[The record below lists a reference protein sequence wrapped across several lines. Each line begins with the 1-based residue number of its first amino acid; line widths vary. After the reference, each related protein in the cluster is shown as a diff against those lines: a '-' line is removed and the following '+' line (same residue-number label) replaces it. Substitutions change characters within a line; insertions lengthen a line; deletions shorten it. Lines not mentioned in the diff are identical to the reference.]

1 MGDRLVA
8 TFELEPAGSARALA
22 VEESTGTEAI
32 PTEMWDR
39 VGGDVLSE
47 EGGRA
52 VIAWPWRNW
61 GANIPQ
67 LMASVLVGEGCE
79 TARFTRC
86 RLVELDW
93 PDELIAALGGG
104 PRFGLEGVRAW
115 LGAGAETSPLL
126 GGIVKPS
133 LGLGPGEVAATAAAL
148 ARGGCDMIKDDELLA
163 DPDWCPLAD
172 RVPAVAAALAEVGRP
187 VLYAANISGPVD
199 TLLDRAKAV
208 VGAGATAIMVNAF
221 ATGIDAVRA
230 VAAAGLG
237 VPVLA
242 HRVGAGPIVRN
253 PEVGVDGSVLCE
265 LTRIAGADLVQIGG
279 FGGKLFDTHEE
290 VARNLAACR
299 RPLGGA
305 RVPVPVNGGGVWAGS
320 TPTVLAAA
328 GHDVMLLLGMGAY
341 EHPGG
346 PQAGA
351 RSVKKAIEAVTAGR
365 SLDDAARSAP
375 DLAAALEH
383 FGG

>member
-1 MGDRLVA
+1 M
-8 TFELEPAGSARALA
+8 
-22 VEESTGTEAI
+22 
-32 PTEMWDR
+32 
-39 VGGDVLSE
+39 
-47 EGGRA
+47 
-52 VIAWPWRNW
+52 
-61 GANIPQ
+61 
-67 LMASVLVGEGCE
+67 
-79 TARFTRC
+79 
-86 RLVELDW
+86 
-93 PDELIAALGGG
+93 
-104 PRFGLEGVRAW
+104 
-115 LGAGAETSPLL
+115 
-126 GGIVKPS
+126 
-133 LGLGPGEVAATAAAL
+133 
-148 ARGGCDMIKDDELLA
+148 
-163 DPDWCPLAD
+163 
-172 RVPAVAAALAEVGRP
+172 
-187 VLYAANISGPVD
+187 SGPVD
-199 TLLDRAKAV
+199 TLIDRAKAAV
-208 VGAGATAIMVNAF
+208 DAGATSIMVNAF

-253 PEVGVDGSVLCE
+253 ADIGVDGAVLCE

-279 FGGKLFDTHEE
+279 FGGKLFDTTDE

-346 PQAGA
+346 PEAGA
-351 RSVKKAIEAVTAGR
+351 RSVKQAIDAVIAGR
-365 SLDDAARSAP
+365 SLESAAASAP

-383 FGG
+383 FGAALIGASPELAFLFRDIR

>member
-1 MGDRLVA
+1 VA
-8 TFELEPAGSARALA
+8 TFELEPFGSARALA

-32 PTEMWDR
+32 PAEMWER
-39 VGGDVLSE
+39 VGGEVLSE
-47 EGGRA
+47 GEGQA

-61 GANIPQ
+61 GANLPQ

-86 RLVELDW
+86 RLVALEW
-93 PDELIAALGGG
+93 PDELVAALGGG
-104 PRFGLEGVRAW
+104 PRLGLEGVRAW
-115 LGAGAETSPLL
+115 LGPGAETRPLL

-133 LGLGPGEVAATAAAL
+133 LGLGPDEVSTTAGAL

-163 DPDWCPLAD
+163 DPDWCPLAE
-172 RVPAVAAALAEVGRP
+172 RVPRVVAALAEVGRP

-199 TLLDRAKAV
+199 TLLDRAAAV
-208 VGAGATAIMVNAF
+208 VEAGATAIMINAF

-242 HRVGAGPIVRN
+242 HRVGAGPIARN

-279 FGGKLFDTHEE
+279 FGGKLFDTHDE
-290 VARNLAACR
+290 VTRNLAACR
-299 RPLGGA
+299 RPLSGA

-320 TPTVLAAA
+320 TADVLGAA
-328 GHDVMLLLGMGAY
+328 GNDVMLLLGMGAY

-346 PQAGA
+346 PEAGA
-351 RSVKKAIEAVTAGR
+351 RSVKQAIEAVTAGQ
-365 SLDDAARSAP
+365 SLETAARAAP
-375 DLAAALEH
+375 ELAAALAH
-383 FGG
+383 FGPR